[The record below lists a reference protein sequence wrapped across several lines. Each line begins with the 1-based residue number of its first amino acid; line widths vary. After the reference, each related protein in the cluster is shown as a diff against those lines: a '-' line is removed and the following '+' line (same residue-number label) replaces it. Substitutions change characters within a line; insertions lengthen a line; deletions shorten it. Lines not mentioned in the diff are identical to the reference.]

1 MVTICN
7 LSGAHDFVE
16 CSSIYFLVGG
26 FMENQEKQYKRL
38 VSALDGIEISD
49 DEKRLLIW
57 LSGWDKMTVDGIVSL
72 LNKCRSER

>member
-1 MVTICN
+1 
-7 LSGAHDFVE
+7 
-16 CSSIYFLVGG
+16 
-26 FMENQEKQYKRL
+26 MENQEKQYKRL